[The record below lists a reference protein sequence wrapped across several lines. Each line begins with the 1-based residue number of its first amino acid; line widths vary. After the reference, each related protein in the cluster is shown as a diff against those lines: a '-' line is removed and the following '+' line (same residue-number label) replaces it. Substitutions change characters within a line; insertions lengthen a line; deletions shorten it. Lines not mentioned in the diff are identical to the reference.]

1 MRSLLYKW
9 KQEAVLGALLL
20 CGLSVNS
27 VNNQTEFRDMPSEF
41 ELHLL
46 AGSKDELL
54 ETIFEEEKS
63 DRLLKFIK
71 NKKLKA

>member
-1 MRSLLYKW
+1 MRSLLYCW
-9 KQEAVLGALLL
+9 KKEWVLGAVLIS
-20 CGLSVNS
+20 GFSVS
-27 VNNQTEFRDMPSEF
+27 SLNNQTELRDMLTEF